1 MQSSLEPEVIK
12 LALRLLID
20 GLLRCKMRCDSDGQA
35 VCTAGGLILLTHP
48 VSTKLMV
55 NEAEFRSQARIVLEF
70 ADASTHFV
78 GKDRAEH
85 CAEAAIREAG
95 LALLPRLVNWW
106 DPAGPTIPAPTT
118 TG

>member
-1 MQSSLEPEVIK
+1 MQSSLRPEVIR

-20 GLLRCKMRCDSDGQA
+20 GLLRSKMRCDSDQQA
-35 VCTAGGLILLTHP
+35 VCTAGALILLTHP

-85 CAEAAIREAG
+85 CAEAAIREATQE
-95 LALLPRLVNWW
+95 LAPRLVNWW
-106 DPAGPTIPAPTT
+106 DATGPTIPAPTS
-118 TG
+118 GG